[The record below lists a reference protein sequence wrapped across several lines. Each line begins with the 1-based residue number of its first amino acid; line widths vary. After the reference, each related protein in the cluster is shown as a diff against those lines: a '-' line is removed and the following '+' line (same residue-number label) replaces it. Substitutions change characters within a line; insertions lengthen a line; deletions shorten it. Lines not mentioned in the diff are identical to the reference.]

1 MKTVKIKQ
9 LSREAFYKYGSYA
22 MLIDPLNEPATG
34 PKDAGCV
41 FFRDMVQQDLGGEPP
56 SYSTC
61 RIQYRP
67 MVITDA
73 EFHNHTCEV
82 AMPLDQ
88 DAVFW
93 VAPAG
98 VGETLPVDDVE
109 AFLIPKGCVI
119 SLRPGVWHHA
129 AFATEER
136 PVNVMIVLP
145 ERAYLNDIFC
155 INVPAEEQIKLEF

>member
-1 MKTVKIKQ
+1 
-9 LSREAFYKYGSYA
+9 
-22 MLIDPLNEPATG
+22 
-34 PKDAGCV
+34 
-41 FFRDMVQQDLGGEPP
+41 
-56 SYSTC
+56 
-61 RIQYRP
+61 

-109 AFLIPKGCVI
+109 AFLVPKGCVI

-155 INVPAEEQIKLEF
+155 ISVPAEEQIKLEF